1 MSDDWRLRVGLH
13 EGGRAHKLTERLEA
27 TELEHDLEASFHD
40 RIAVSRDGEELFCYA
55 GSREQAE
62 RAETL
67 IRSLAAEHGWH
78 LDSELKRWHESAEEW
93 EDPDAPTAPDD
104 VEHAELID
112 KERREAQARGYP
124 EFEVRVQFDSHRE
137 ASEFAEKLRQEGVAS
152 VQRWKYLMIGAPDQ
166 DSADVLAERIRNQAP
181 PGSTVLAEGTQ
192 KAAYDERPASPF
204 AFLGGL
210 AG

>member
-93 EDPDAPTAPDD
+93 EDPDAPTVPDD

-112 KERREAQARGYP
+112 RERREAQARGYP
-124 EFEVRVQFDSHRE
+124 EFEVRVQFHSHRE
-137 ASEFAEKLRQEGVAS
+137 ASEFAEKLRQEGVPS

>member
-93 EDPDAPTAPDD
+93 EDPDAPIAPDD

-112 KERREAQARGYP
+112 RERREAQARGYP

-137 ASEFAEKLRQEGVAS
+137 ASEFAGKLRQEGVPS

-166 DSADVLAERIRNQAP
+166 DSAEVLAERIRNEAP

-192 KAAYDERPASPF
+192 KAAYDERPTSPF